1 MALLFEYGKWQSIK
15 NKNALH
21 QMLKDIWKQRMFV
34 VANSELSENETDN
47 HYQPFLQ
54 FDDNQIRANN
64 FVGFIQ
70 NGDEVVEI
78 YPKVFRKHLPNPSE
92 NEKMLMLRHIFYW
105 FSYCRKWN
113 FPFNQA
119 SLDTIEIDEFPEL
132 IINLIANQFLET
144 VSKQPLTMYQ
154 EVEET
159 LANPRGSINFKRY
172 ISSSLSHGNFQ
183 NIECDYEPFLFDNKV
198 NRVIKYCS
206 RLLMNQTKF
215 SENLRILQDVVF
227 ILDEVEDLHCTL
239 HDIDKISLNTFFS
252 DYSILLDSCKLILS
266 QQLYSSRTYDLS
278 QWCLLF
284 PMEYIFEDFL
294 AGFLENRFS
303 KDWNIEYQKSDEY
316 LSNTPK
322 VFNMQHDIFLTSR
335 HETKRKVIIDTKY
348 KLRQDN
354 FKTDP
359 KKGVAQSDLYQMVS
373 YAFKRGC
380 TDIILV
386 YPNISDNINSPDNFE
401 IISGFEGAEKITISA
416 IEIPFSSLTN
426 FSRLDSVLYDVLE
439 TNLNKFIK

>member
-1 MALLFEYGKWQSIK
+1 MTSLFEYGNWESIK
-15 NKNALH
+15 NKNALR
-21 QMLKDIWKQRMFV
+21 QMLKDIWKQRLFV
-34 VANSELSENETDN
+34 DTNSELTEDESDN

-70 NGDEVVEI
+70 NGEEVIEI
-78 YPKVFRKHLPNPSE
+78 YPKVFRQHFVNPTE

-113 FPFNQA
+113 FPFNKA
-119 SLDTIEIDEFPEL
+119 SLDTIDIDEFPEL

-144 VSKQPLTMYQ
+144 ISKQPLTMYQ
-154 EVEET
+154 EVEEVLIT
-159 LANPRGSINFKRY
+159 PRGSINFKRY
-172 ISSSLSHGNFQ
+172 ISGSLSHGNFQ
-183 NIECDYEPFLFDNKV
+183 DIECDYEPFLFDNKV

-206 RLLMNQTKF
+206 RLLMKQTKF
-215 SENLRILQDVVF
+215 SENLRMLQDVVF

-239 HDIDKISLNTFFS
+239 QELDKISLNTFFE
-252 DYSILLDSCKLILS
+252 DYSVLLDSCKLILS
-266 QQLYSSRTYDLS
+266 QQLYSSNTYDLS

-294 AGFLENRFS
+294 AGFLENKFS
-303 KDWNIEYQKSDEY
+303 SDWNVEYQKSDEY
-316 LSNTPK
+316 LSNNPK

-335 HETKRKVIIDTKY
+335 HGAKRKVIIDTKY
-348 KLRQDN
+348 KIRSDN
-354 FKTDP
+354 FETDP
-359 KKGVAQSDLYQMVS
+359 KNGVAQSDLYQMVS

-386 YPNISDNINSPDNFE
+386 YPNISNNLNGEYSFE
-401 IISGFEGAEKITISA
+401 ILKIEFFPLS
-416 IEIPFSSLTN
+416 
-426 FSRLDSVLYDVLE
+426 
-439 TNLNKFIK
+439 

>member
-15 NKNALH
+15 NKNALY

-34 VANSELSENETDN
+34 APESELTEDETDN

-54 FDDNQIRANN
+54 FGDNQVRARN

-78 YPKVFRKHLPNPSE
+78 YPKVFREHLPNPSQS
-92 NEKMLMLRHIFYW
+92 EKMLMLRHIFYW
-105 FSYCRKWN
+105 FSYCRKWK

-132 IINLIANQFLET
+132 IIFLIANQFLET

-154 EVEET
+154 EVEEA
-159 LANPRGSINFKRY
+159 LATPRGSINFKRY
-172 ISSSLSHGNFQ
+172 ISRSLSHGTFQ
-183 NIECDYEPFLFDNKV
+183 DIECDYEVFLFDNKV

-227 ILDEVEDLHCTL
+227 ILDEVEDLNCTI
-239 HDIDKISLNTFFS
+239 HEIDKISLNTFFA
-252 DYSILLDSCKLILS
+252 DYSILLDSCKFILS
-266 QQLYSSRTYDLS
+266 QQLYSSDTYDLS

-294 AGFLENRFS
+294 AGFLEIRFS

-335 HETKRKVIIDTKY
+335 HGAKRKVIIDSKY
-348 KLRQDN
+348 KLRKGN

-386 YPNISDNINSPDNFE
+386 YPNISDNINTPDNFE
-401 IISGFEGAEKITISA
+401 IISGYGGAEIIRITANGNPLFFIDK
-416 IEIPFSSLTN
+416 FCWT
-426 FSRLDSVLYDVLE
+426 RLY
-439 TNLNKFIK
+439 II